1 QLKSLIVH
9 NATTT
14 RSRLTLTAREHYE
27 RELKQQAFLMLG
39 SLEAFG
45 NPVGLLRG
53 MGQGMQDFVKEPVLG
68 LLKSVED
75 LAPEELMHGMA
86 RGAGSLLNHSVGG
99 VANSVSLITG
109 TVSQNLTTL
118 AMDKEYKLQR
128 ARRKDARGN

>member
-1 QLKSLIVH
+1 
-9 NATTT
+9 
-14 RSRLTLTAREHYE
+14 
-27 RELKQQAFLMLG
+27 
-39 SLEAFG
+39 
-45 NPVGLLRG
+45 
-53 MGQGMQDFVKEPVLG
+53 MQDFVKEPVLG

-118 AMDKEYKLQR
+118 AMDKEYKLKR
-128 ARRKDARGN
+128 AR